1 MAEMSNRARVG
12 DAFDLLAQC
21 LKPFVSTQMAKT
33 TPAGKDWA
41 DVFAASAKPPI
52 ADHSADDPVFLL
64 RVMADCWRGTFDR
77 QLPRGTRNLVFTLR
91 DKRNEWAHNRQIRL
105 HDALYTLSGIVTLVE
120 AVDAS
125 KAEPVRAMLDDLRLT
140 QFERAS
146 GNAGGAALNVVD
158 TPRAG
163 LKPWREVIHP
173 HPDVHSTNFGVAAFA
188 ADLELVRRGE
198 GAAEYADAR
207 LFFERSYLTAGLRDL
222 LTLAVKRV
230 TEQGGQPVIS
240 CQTNFGG
247 GKTHSLIALYH
258 LLSGITLAELPDD
271 VADLV
276 RDAGVTEL
284 PDVNRAVI
292 VGNRF
297 GAGET
302 HPKHDGTEINTIW
315 GEIAWQLGGA
325 DAYELIA
332 DSDRNRTNPG
342 DAIRDVLTLCA
353 PCLVLID
360 EWVAYARELYEK
372 ADLPGGSFDSQFSFA
387 QTLSEAAK
395 GTPGAIFVVSIPAS
409 EGSST
414 SDEAAASS
422 LEVGGVAGREALKRL
437 TNVTNRVAETW
448 QPATGDESYE
458 IVRRR
463 LFQPLSE
470 EAEAERDATAEA
482 LGRLYRSQR
491 SEFPSECSEIA
502 YEARIKAAY
511 PIHPEVFD
519 RLYQDWSAID
529 RFQRTRGV
537 LRLMAATID
546 SLWRSDDRSPLIL
559 PCSIPLGDP
568 RVTSELAGRL
578 PDYWHPVIDAD
589 IDGQNSS
596 SFKID
601 RETPHLGSL
610 HATRRVAR
618 TIFVGATPNVGAANQ
633 GLEVRRIRLGSTFAG
648 DKPGPIS
655 DALNR
660 LAAAAP
666 HLYVDRDRYWFDRR
680 QNVTRT
686 ARDDAERLLA
696 GDRHEVRE
704 EIIKRLR
711 AQRGAS
717 EFTNVHYAPASG
729 ADVADEPRARL
740 VVLEPD
746 AAHIAKSSE
755 SPALASAREI
765 LNHRGV
771 GARQYRNML
780 VFAAAEQRGMEALEQ
795 ATAEY
800 LAWSGICDRTEELN
814 LDAQQTRLATTQRGR
829 ATQAADLRMG
839 EAYKY
844 ALVPR
849 QDDPR
854 GGIEFDVVAL
864 DSDGSVAERVSR
876 KLLNDGALATQFP
889 AVLLRQRLNT
899 VLQPRW
905 ADGHVTVSALW
916 EDFARYV
923 YLPRLRDQPV
933 MMGAVAAGPV
943 GFAWTS
949 DGFGVAAG
957 IDESTGRYLG
967 LAAEGVPP
975 GAVTPTSLVVHPDR
989 ALAQLR
995 DEIQEGLDTEPDD
1008 TDDEEPPADDDSQE
1022 SEPSLITAFRGSVML
1037 DSARPTK
1044 AFTKISEEVLT
1055 HLLSQPDIDA
1065 EVRLE
1070 VEVRKAEG
1078 FSEHTIRTVTENSQ
1092 TLQFEEGSGFSDA

>member
-1 MAEMSNRARVG
+1 M
-12 DAFDLLAQC
+12 
-21 LKPFVSTQMAKT
+21 
-33 TPAGKDWA
+33 
-41 DVFAASAKPPI
+41 FAASAKPTI
-52 ADHSADDPVFLL
+52 TDCSTDDPVFLL

-91 DKRNEWAHNRQIRL
+91 DKRNEWAHNRQIKL

-125 KAEPVRAMLDDLRLT
+125 KAESARAMLDDLRLT
-140 QFERAS
+140 QFKRTG
-146 GNAGGAALNVVD
+146 GNDSDAALNVVD
-158 TPRAG
+158 APRAG
-163 LKPWREVIHP
+163 LKPWREVIRP
-173 HPDVHSTNFGVAAFA
+173 HRDVHSTDFGVAAFA

-198 GAAEYADAR
+198 GAAEYSDAR

-258 LLSGITLAELPDD
+258 LLSGISLAELPED
-271 VADLV
+271 VAGVV
-276 RDAGVTEL
+276 RDAGATEL
-284 PDVNRAVI
+284 PEVNRAVI

-302 HPKHDGTEINTIW
+302 HLKPDGTEVNTIW

-332 DSDRNRTNPG
+332 SSDRNRTNPG
-342 DAIRDVLTLCA
+342 DSIRDVLTLCA

-372 ADLPGGSFDSQFSFA
+372 SDLPGGSFDSQFSFA

-395 GTPGAIFVVSIPAS
+395 GTPGSIFVVSIPAS
-409 EGSST
+409 EDSSA

-437 TNVTNRVAETW
+437 TNVTNRLAETW
-448 QPATGDESYE
+448 QPATGDEGYE

-463 LFQPLSE
+463 LFEPLPE
-470 EAEAERDATAEA
+470 EAVAERDATAEA
-482 LGRLYRSQR
+482 FGKLYRSQR

-589 IDGQNSS
+589 VDGQHSS

-601 RETPHLGSL
+601 HETPHLGSL

-633 GLEVRRIRLGSTFAG
+633 GLEVRRIRLGSIFAG

-660 LAAAAP
+660 LAASAP
-666 HLYVDRDRYWFDRR
+666 HLYVDRDRYWFDRQ

-686 ARDDAERLLA
+686 ARDDAELLLA

-704 EIIKRLR
+704 EIIKRLK
-711 AQRGAS
+711 AQRGTG
-717 EFTNVHYAPASG
+717 EFANVHYAPASG
-729 ADVADEPRARL
+729 ADVADELRARL

-765 LNHRGV
+765 LDYRG
-771 GARQYRNML
+771 AATRQYRNML
-780 VFAAAEQRGMEALEQ
+780 VFAAADQRGMEALEQ
-795 ATAEY
+795 AIAEY
-800 LAWSGICDRTEELN
+800 LAWSGIRDRAKELN
-814 LDAQQTRLATTQRGR
+814 LDAQQAQLAAAQRER
-829 ATQAADLRMG
+829 AAQAADLRMS
-839 EAYKY
+839 EAYKH

-849 QDDPR
+849 QDVSGDS
-854 GGIEFDVVAL
+854 IEHDSIRFDINFDVVVL

-876 KLLNDGALATQFP
+876 KLINDGSLATQFP
-889 AVLLRQRLNT
+889 AVMLRQRLNNE
-899 VLQPRW
+899 LQTRW
-905 ADGHVTVSALW
+905 AEGHVRVSALW
-916 EDFARYV
+916 DDFARYLF
-923 YLPRLRDQPV
+923 LPRLRDQSV
-933 MMGAVAAGPV
+933 MMETIAAGPV
-943 GFAWTS
+943 GFAWES
-949 DGFGVAAG
+949 EGFAVAAD
-957 IDESTGRYLG
+957 IDDSTGRYLG
-967 LAAEGVPP
+967 LTAEGIPP
-975 GAVTPTSLVVHPDR
+975 SAVIPSSLVVHPDR
-989 ALAQLR
+989 ALAQLKDQR
-995 DEIQEGLDTEPDD
+995 QQDLDTEPDD
-1008 TDDEEPPADDDSQE
+1008 ADKPDHANSEEPAPHGSDDPLSPT
-1022 SEPSLITAFRGSVML
+1022 SATITAFRGSVRL

-1055 HLLSQPDIDA
+1055 HLLSQTDIDA
-1065 EVRLE
+1065 EVRLD
-1070 VEVRKAEG
+1070 VEVRRADG
-1078 FSEHTIRTVTENSQ
+1078 FSEHTVRTVTENTR
-1092 TLQFEEGSGFSDA
+1092 TLQFEEGSGFSDT